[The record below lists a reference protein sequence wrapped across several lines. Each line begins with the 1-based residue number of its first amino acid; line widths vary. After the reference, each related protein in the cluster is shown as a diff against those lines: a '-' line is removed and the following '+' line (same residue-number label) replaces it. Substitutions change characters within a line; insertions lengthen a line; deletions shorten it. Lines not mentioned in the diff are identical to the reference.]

1 MEESKRQKQVG
12 RMLEEELNEIFRRKG
27 WNIMG
32 KGMISISRVKVT
44 PDLAEAKIYISMFQ
58 IDDKEAQMATFEEKS
73 WEVRK
78 ELGTNLRNNLRKVPT
93 LAFFEDDSLEYVSKI
108 EKVLDRIKK
117 KDEGAT
123 NDELND

>member
-12 RMLEEELNEIFRRKG
+12 RMLEQELNEIFRKKG

-32 KGMISISRVKVT
+32 RGMISISKVRVT

-58 IDDKEAQMATFEEKS
+58 IEDNDKMLQTIESNA

-78 ELGTNLRNNLRKVPT
+78 DLGMRLKNNVRKVPT
-93 LAFFEDDSLEYVSKI
+93 LTFYDDDTLEYVSKI
-108 EKVLDRIKK
+108 EQVLNKLKSEK
-117 KDEGAT
+117 KDKE
-123 NDELND
+123 

>member
-12 RMLEEELNEIFRRKG
+12 RMLEEELNEIFRKKG
-27 WNIMG
+27 WNIIG

-58 IDDKEAQMATFEEKS
+58 IDDKEAQLQVFEKNG

-93 LAFFEDDSLEYVSKI
+93 LAFYDDDTLDYVSKI
-108 EKVLDRIKK
+108 EEVLDRIKK
-117 KDEGAT
+117 KDEG
-123 NDELND
+123 NDKLND

>member
-12 RMLEEELNEIFRRKG
+12 RMLEEELNEIFRKKG

-58 IDDKEAQMATFEEKS
+58 IDDKEAMLNKIES
-73 WEVRK
+73 NGWEVRR
-78 ELGTNLRNNLRKVPT
+78 ELGSRIKNNVRKLPT
-93 LAFFEDDSLEYVSKI
+93 LAFL
-108 EKVLDRIKK
+108 R
-117 KDEGAT
+117 
-123 NDELND
+123 

>member
-12 RMLEEELNEIFRRKG
+12 RMLEEELNAIFRKKG

-44 PDLAEAKIYISMFQ
+44 PDLAEAKIYLSMFQ
-58 IDDKEAQMATFEEKS
+58 IDNKEEMLTKIEKNS

-78 ELGTNLRNNLRKVPT
+78 ELGNGLRNNLRKVPT
-93 LAFFEDDSLEYVSKI
+93 LTFFDDDTLEYVSKI
-108 EKVLDRIKK
+108 EKVLERIKK
-117 KDEGAT
+117 KDHEDS
-123 NDELND
+123 ND

>member
-12 RMLEEELNEIFRRKG
+12 RLLEEELNAIFRKKG

-44 PDLAEAKIYISMFQ
+44 PDLAEAKIYLSMFQ
-58 IDDKEAQMATFEEKS
+58 IDDKDEQLEKIEKNG

-78 ELGTNLRNNLRKVPT
+78 DLGRSLKNNLRKVPT
-93 LAFFEDDSLEYVSKI
+93 LAFFDDDTLDYVDKI
-108 EKVLDRIKK
+108 EKVLSKLKIDK
-117 KDEGAT
+117 KDGEA
-123 NDELND
+123 

>member
-58 IDDKEAQMATFEEKS
+58 IDDKEAMLEKIEKNG

-78 ELGTNLRNNLRKVPT
+78 ELGNNLRNNLRKVPT
-93 LAFFEDDSLEYVSKI
+93 LAFYDDDTLEYVSKI

-117 KDEGAT
+117 KDEE
-123 NDELND
+123 NNEDLND

>member
-12 RMLEEELNEIFRRKG
+12 RMLEEELNEIFRKKG

-32 KGMISISRVKVT
+32 KGMISISKVRVT

-58 IDDKEAQMATFEEKS
+58 IDDKDKMFQSIESNS

-78 ELGTNLRNNLRKVPT
+78 ELGTRLKNNVRKVPT
-93 LAFFEDDSLEYVSKI
+93 LNFFDDDTLDYVSKI
-108 EKVLDRIKK
+108 EKVLNKLKSDK
-117 KDEGAT
+117 KDE
-123 NDELND
+123 E